1 MWDNTNMSSPSPFS
15 CPPRNVTNHETS
27 SPTPRGCESDPHT
40 QAGESSSG
48 HNGASCWSNSHPVA
62 GLTLTLGGGC
72 RPGRFVTFRGGH
84 ENGFPRRGAR
94 VQNAE
99 KHPSTAVPRGATVCS
114 AASPSSLALAGGF
127 RGTLRGGSPGRSS
140 RLGASEAELVDDRLA
155 DEIARAHACR
165 VGGFGHGIPFS
176 GREPSGRYRC
186 PNVCRRH
193 ANVNVARRTAPR
205 ADGRAGGAR

>member
-1 MWDNTNMSSPSPFS
+1 MSSPSPFS
-15 CPPRNVTNHETS
+15 CSPRNVTNHETS
-27 SPTPRGCESDPHT
+27 SLTPRGCEADPHT

-48 HNGASCWSNSHPVA
+48 HKGVSCGSNSHPVA

-72 RPGRFVTFRGGH
+72 RPGWFVTFRGEH

-99 KHPSTAVPRGATVCS
+99 EHPSTAVPRGATVCS

-186 PNVCRRH
+186 PNVCRRRH
-193 ANVNVARRTAPR
+193 ANVNVARRAASR